1 MGETETEEL
10 QCEKNDLVRIR
21 SQLRRWPNRCSRHD
35 EPLVHPRCFSEIE
48 TFLEA
53 TRRGIHNYTL
63 PGFPDDCR
71 LLPPENAE
79 LACQNATSF
88 ARSAKKLLESGA
100 GLIIFSRD
108 MAHNLQEKLQET
120 MSRLD
125 EIWHEALDEARQRLG
140 RKFRQTDYP
149 PLEEI
154 KRR

>member
-21 SQLRRWPNRCSRHD
+21 FQLSRWSNRCSRHD

-48 TFLEA
+48 TFLQA

-79 LACQNATSF
+79 LACQNPNIVAPSAT
-88 ARSAKKLLESGA
+88 KLLESGA
-100 GLIIFSRD
+100 ILI
-108 MAHNLQEKLQET
+108 
-120 MSRLD
+120 
-125 EIWHEALDEARQRLG
+125 
-140 RKFRQTDYP
+140 
-149 PLEEI
+149 
-154 KRR
+154 